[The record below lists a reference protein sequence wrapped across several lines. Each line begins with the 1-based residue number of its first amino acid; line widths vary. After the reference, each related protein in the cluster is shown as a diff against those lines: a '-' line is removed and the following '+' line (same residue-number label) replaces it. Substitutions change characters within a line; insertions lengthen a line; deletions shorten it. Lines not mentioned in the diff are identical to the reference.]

1 DRERGLYYPSRRY
14 LVSTD
19 FFEYLRWFHRKR
31 EVIGENSK
39 VIMRKIRRCWMTV
52 RSSSHSLLR
61 VKSLDNPLL
70 ENAYRSR
77 RPDRSFAKAFS
88 LSKRIGNQA
97 GRIAQEEHSQNLARH
112 LTRTGSQWL
121 RRVPHRPC

>member
-1 DRERGLYYPSRRY
+1 
-14 LVSTD
+14 
-19 FFEYLRWFHRKR
+19 
-31 EVIGENSK
+31 
-39 VIMRKIRRCWMTV
+39 MRKIRRCWMTV

-61 VKSLDNPLL
+61 VKSIDNPLL

-77 RPDRSFAKAFS
+77 RRDRSFAKAFS

-112 LTRTGSQWL
+112 LTRTGSQCFFFQAEDGIRDL
-121 RRVPHRPC
+121 TVTGVQTCALPI